1 MTDRD
6 ILAPGKNG
14 PVPAPARLGRR
25 RADTGDKKVREAI
38 LDAAEERFA
47 KHGYHGVTTR
57 EVAARA
63 GVTTAM
69 IHYYFGSKRDLFD
82 EVFARRAAVVNIE
95 RLALLDAYEQTH
107 GERVTVEGA
116 IETFLRPVLELLHE
130 GGDGWRNY
138 FALVAL
144 VSTTHEWGGEMMTR
158 TFDPVILRLLEIIR
172 KALPAATEEDLF
184 WGYHFLAGA
193 LMLTLSET
201 DRINRLSGGICRS
214 DDIPAIEPRMI
225 EYAAAGFR
233 RLCASKA

>member
-1 MTDRD
+1 MSNRS
-6 ILAPGKNG
+6 IFERAGNGSAVAP
-14 PVPAPARLGRR
+14 RLGRR

-82 EVFARRAAVVNIE
+82 EVFARRAAIVNEE
-95 RLALLDAYEQTH
+95 RLALLDAYEARH
-107 GERVTVEGA
+107 GDGVTVEGA
-116 IETFLRPVLELLHE
+116 IETFLRPVLALLH
-130 GGDGWRNY
+130 GGGEGWRNY
-138 FALVAL
+138 FGLVAL

-158 TFDPVILRLLEIIR
+158 TFDPVILRLIAIIR
-172 KALPAATEEDLF
+172 RALPKAREEDLY

-201 DRINRLSGGICRS
+201 DRINRLSNGLCRS

-225 EYAAAGFR
+225 EYAAAGFL
-233 RLCASKA
+233 RLCGAKA